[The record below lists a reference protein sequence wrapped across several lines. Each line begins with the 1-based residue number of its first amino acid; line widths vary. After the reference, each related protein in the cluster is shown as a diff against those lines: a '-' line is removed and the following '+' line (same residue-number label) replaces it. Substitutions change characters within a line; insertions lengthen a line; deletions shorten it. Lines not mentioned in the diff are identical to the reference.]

1 MTATMCRLLIV
12 HQYCFRAVARCGL
25 CCACPRRENSA
36 YTMSDCRCS
45 LRLSGVETAGSWVGV
60 GVHAPWSSGS
70 EKCRVLVFVLGVL
83 FEEQGSC
90 LHVCFLWHNL
100 VSQHTF
106 G

>member
-1 MTATMCRLLIV
+1 MLHM
-12 HQYCFRAVARCGL
+12 
-25 CCACPRRENSA
+25 PEEREQRIH
-36 YTMSDCRCS
+36 YVRFRCS
-45 LRLSGVETAGSWVGV
+45 LRLSGVETAGRWVGV